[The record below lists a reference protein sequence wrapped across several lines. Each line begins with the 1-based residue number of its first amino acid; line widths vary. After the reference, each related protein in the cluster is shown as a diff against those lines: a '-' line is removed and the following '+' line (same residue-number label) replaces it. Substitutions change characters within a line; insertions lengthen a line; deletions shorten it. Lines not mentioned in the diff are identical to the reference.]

1 VSIAVTR
8 VPLRTVSAAIAAAL
22 SLVLLPGC
30 RLGSIL
36 GGGDFVVRSAGPD
49 PAQMTVDAR
58 TSLFAFRDPD
68 SLTLLISD
76 IPLSDLQSGQIS
88 TGQVICLTLLW
99 NPQAGSTPI
108 DSNATNCTVR
118 QVVFTPDGVG
128 LYGGAGFLYPG
139 GDTTENHITGTMDD
153 STMRLVESSPG
164 FADLL
169 GTARVTGGI
178 AVERDD
184 SGVRDVMIQV
194 NSEVS
199 RRLGRVYFALG
210 D

>member
-1 VSIAVTR
+1 MSIEVTR
-8 VPLRTVSAAIAAAL
+8 AFLRAGAAVVAGAL
-22 SLVLLPGC
+22 SLALIPGC
-30 RLGSIL
+30 RLGTFL
-36 GGGDFVVRSAGPD
+36 GGGEFVVRSAGPQ
-49 PAQMTVDAR
+49 PAQMTVDAQ

-68 SLTLLISD
+68 SLTIIVSD
-76 IPLSDLQSGQIS
+76 IPFADLRSGQITS
-88 TGQVICLTLLW
+88 GQVICLTLLW
-99 NPQAGSTPI
+99 NPKAGSTPI

-128 LYGGAGFLYPG
+128 LYGGAGFLYPS
-139 GDTTENHITGTMDD
+139 GDTTENRITGTMDD
-153 STMRLVESSPG
+153 STMRLMESSPG

-169 GTARVTGGI
+169 GTARVTGGVAI
-178 AVERDD
+178 ERDD
-184 SGVRDVMIQV
+184 SGVRDIIIQV